1 MSCSDTALKYQKTRE
16 VRSRPF
22 LPGERFSVAREMERN
37 VKGFREVSRELALA
51 RRLLEQQE
59 KLRNNVTNQKVVQTS
74 FYKSVVGTR

>member
-37 VKGFREVSRELALA
+37 VKGY
-51 RRLLEQQE
+51 
-59 KLRNNVTNQKVVQTS
+59 KVIKKTIFS
-74 FYKSVVGTR
+74 